1 MGYIDHLSILVMLT
15 TAMLFCRNMVGLGFA
30 SFYAF
35 CVLIDWSVLTLF
47 DLQGRHW
54 ALIFGG
60 FYALALTYMLVFV
73 TRFMILKLAIS
84 ASVILLFSSPVLYH
98 IYENYYVIV
107 YAIFKNEFWSIEIP
121 NSLYDIDSEVFWTA
135 YEHIDR
141 NMPIYWLTLV
151 SLMIIGLITGGRNG
165 RNGNRRRILPSFRRK
180 YNNFYSDSAVSFQ
193 RSQ

>member
-1 MGYIDHLSILVMLT
+1 MLT
-15 TAMLFCRNMVGLGFA
+15 TAMIFCRNMVGLGFA

-35 CVLIDWSVLTLF
+35 CVLIDWHVLTLF

-73 TRFMILKLAIS
+73 TRFALLKLAIS

-98 IYENYYVIV
+98 LYVEYYVIV
-107 YAIFKNEFWSIEIP
+107 HSIFENQFWSIGIP
-121 NSLYDIDSEVFWTA
+121 NLIYDLDSEVFWTA

-151 SLMIIGLITGGRNG
+151 SLMILGLITGGRNG
-165 RNGNRRRILPSFRRK
+165 RTGNRRRILSRFHRK
-180 YNNFYSDSAVSFQ
+180 YNNFYSDSAVSLQ